1 VKTSTFKIIVPDGPR
16 IHGYRWL
23 PPGEPMAVVQ
33 IIHGMSEHAARYAR
47 FAEAMTDTGIAVYAA
62 DLPGHGKTAR
72 EGELGHFA
80 DRRGWRVALGAVA
93 AVHAEIEDEQPGKPV
108 FMLGHSMGSFLLQHY
123 LVEHGAKLSG
133 AILSATTG
141 DMGLLRVVGLALLRI
156 EALILGTRHRSKLGE
171 QLSFRDFNKKFKPAR
186 TGFDWLSRDPAE
198 VDKYVAD
205 PFCGFRCSSGLWVE
219 LLSAGARLSDVAR
232 LRHIPPK
239 LPVLMI
245 AGEADPVS
253 RGAAG
258 PKVLERAYRAA
269 GLEDVIVNV
278 YEGARHELL
287 NETCRDQVTADIRD
301 WLLNHLPA

>member
-72 EGELGHFA
+72 EGELGHIA
-80 DRRGWRVALGAVA
+80 DRRGWRVALDAVA
-93 AVHAEIEDEQPGKPV
+93 AVHAEIEDEQLGKPPNKPI

-186 TGFDWLSRDPAE
+186 TGFDWLSRDPA
-198 VDKYVAD
+198 A
-205 PFCGFRCSSGLWVE
+205 CGLSCCRPAHGCPISPDFATSLRSCRCS
-219 LLSAGARLSDVAR
+219 
-232 LRHIPPK
+232 
-239 LPVLMI
+239 
-245 AGEADPVS
+245 
-253 RGAAG
+253 
-258 PKVLERAYRAA
+258 
-269 GLEDVIVNV
+269 
-278 YEGARHELL
+278 
-287 NETCRDQVTADIRD
+287 
-301 WLLNHLPA
+301 